1 MLRRWMATGLLVL
14 LIVYG
19 GTAFGIDDGDQIGG
33 TDLAP
38 SSAKPEMALDHLSRS
53 LETLSER
60 IGPAVVQVFA
70 TGYRPVTGPKSS
82 LLSKRRS
89 GGSGVILD
97 PEGYVVTNA
106 HVVEGARRVQVLLA
120 ISPSD
125 IPQKASIL
133 RSRGKLVEARVVGID
148 RETDLAILRI
158 PERDLPFLE
167 LGDSDELKQGQLVL
181 AFGSPFGLEN
191 SVTLGVVSS
200 VARQFRPEDPV
211 VYIQTDAPI
220 NPGNSGGPLVD
231 ALGRVVGINTF
242 IFSRSGGSEGLGF
255 AVPSNIVK
263 NVFTQILTNG
273 RVGRGEIG
281 AHAQTVTPALAAG
294 LKLPQEWGVILGDV
308 FPWGPADMA
317 GLRVGD
323 LILTL
328 DGKVMENGRQF
339 DVNLY
344 RRASGDI
351 VTLEVLRGSRRFVFR
366 VRVSLREE
374 DFSSLAG
381 MVTPDDNLV
390 PQLGILGIEI
400 DSRIAK
406 RLLPPRKLGGV
417 LVAARS
423 AHSAYWQEAFLP
435 GDVIY
440 AINGKAITSLSG
452 LRATLADLKT
462 GDPMAVQVQRGG
474 TLRFIALELD

>member
-1 MLRRWMATGLLVL
+1 MATGLLVL

-231 ALGRVVGINTF
+231 AHGRVVGINTF

-351 VTLEVLRGSRRFVFR
+351 VTLDVLRDSQRFVFR

>member
-1 MLRRWMATGLLVL
+1 MATGLLVL

-60 IGPAVVQVFA
+60 VGPAVVQVFA
-70 TGYRPVTGPKSS
+70 TGYRPVTDPKSS

-231 ALGRVVGINTF
+231 AHGRVVGINTF

-452 LRATLADLKT
+452 LRATLAALKT

>member
-1 MLRRWMATGLLVL
+1 MAAGLLVL
-14 LIVYG
+14 LIVCG
-19 GTAFGIDDGDQIGG
+19 GTAFAVDDADQAGG
-33 TDLAP
+33 KDLAP
-38 SSAKPEMALDHLSRS
+38 SSAKSETALVHLSRS
-53 LETLSER
+53 FETLSER
-60 IGPAVVQVFA
+60 IGPAVVQIFA
-70 TGYRPVTGPKSS
+70 TGYRPATGLQSS
-82 LLSKRRS
+82 LLSKQRS

-97 PEGYVVTNA
+97 PEGYIVTNA
-106 HVVEGARRVQVLLA
+106 HVIEGARRVQVLLP
-120 ISPSD
+120 ISPSSMS
-125 IPQKASIL
+125 QESSIL
-133 RSRGKLVEARVVGID
+133 KSRGKLVEARIIGID
-148 RETDLAILRI
+148 RETDLAILKI

-167 LGDSDELKQGQLVL
+167 LGDSDKLKQGQLVL

-231 ALGRVVGINTF
+231 AQGRAVGINTF
-242 IFSRSGGSEGLGF
+242 IFSRSGGSQGLGF
-255 AVPSNIVK
+255 AVPSNIVR

-273 RVGRGEIG
+273 RVSRGDIG
-281 AHAQTVTPALAAG
+281 VHAQTVTPALAAG
-294 LKLPQEWGVILGDV
+294 LALPQEWGVILGDV
-308 FPWGPADMA
+308 LPRSPADMA

-351 VTLEVLRGSRRFVFR
+351 VTLEVLRGSQRYVFR
-366 VRVSLREE
+366 VRVILRKD

-423 AHSAYWQEAFLP
+423 AHTAYWQEAFLP

-474 TLRFIALELD
+474 TLRFIVLEID

>member
-1 MLRRWMATGLLVL
+1 MATGLLVL

-231 ALGRVVGINTF
+231 AHGRVVGINTF

-281 AHAQTVTPALAAG
+281 VHAQTVTPALAAG

-351 VTLEVLRGSRRFVFR
+351 VTLEVLRGSQRFVFR
-366 VRVSLREE
+366 VRVSLRED

>member
-1 MLRRWMATGLLVL
+1 MATGLLVL

-38 SSAKPEMALDHLSRS
+38 FSAKPAIALAHLSRS

-125 IPQKASIL
+125 MPQKATIL

-211 VYIQTDAPI
+211 AYIQTDAPI

-231 ALGRVVGINTF
+231 AHGRAVGINTF

-281 AHAQTVTPALAAG
+281 VHDQTVTPALAAG

-351 VTLEVLRGSRRFVFR
+351 VTLEVLRGSQRFVFR
-366 VRVSLREE
+366 VRVSLRED

-400 DSRIAK
+400 DSRIAR

-462 GDPMAVQVQRGG
+462 GDPVAVQVQRGG

>member
-1 MLRRWMATGLLVL
+1 MATGLLVL

-231 ALGRVVGINTF
+231 AHGRVVGINTF

-452 LRATLADLKT
+452 LRATLAALKT

>member
-1 MLRRWMATGLLVL
+1 MATGLLVL

-231 ALGRVVGINTF
+231 ALGRIVGINTF

-281 AHAQTVTPALAAG
+281 VHAQTVTPALAAG

-351 VTLEVLRGSRRFVFR
+351 VTLEVLRGSQRYVFR
-366 VRVSLREE
+366 VRVILRKD

>member
-1 MLRRWMATGLLVL
+1 MLFRSVQIFTTG
-14 LIVYG
+14 YNTTPG
-19 GTAFGIDDGDQIGG
+19 N
-33 TDLAP
+33 
-38 SSAKPEMALDHLSRS
+38 PESNLLSREQNS
-53 LETLSER
+53 
-60 IGPAVVQVFA
+60 
-70 TGYRPVTGPKSS
+70 
-82 LLSKRRS
+82 
-89 GGSGVILD
+89 GSGVILD
-97 PEGYVVTNA
+97 PEGFILTNA
-106 HVVEGARRVQVLLA
+106 HVVQGARRVQVLLA
-120 ISPSD
+120 RS
-125 IPQKASIL
+125 L
-133 RSRGKLVEARVVGID
+133 RGTPGGTSLLKPRGKMVEAQIVGMD
-148 RETDLAILRI
+148 QETDLAVLRI
-158 PERDLPFLE
+158 PDRGLPFLE

-231 ALGRVVGINTF
+231 AHGRVVGINTF

-281 AHAQTVTPALAAG
+281 VHAQTVTPALAAG

-351 VTLEVLRGSRRFVFR
+351 VTLEVLRGSQRFVFR
-366 VRVSLREE
+366 VRVILRED

-462 GDPMAVQVQRGG
+462 GDPVAVQVQRGG

>member
-1 MLRRWMATGLLVL
+1 MATGLLVL

-125 IPQKASIL
+125 MPQKASIL

-231 ALGRVVGINTF
+231 AHGRVVGINTF

-452 LRATLADLKT
+452 LRATLAALKT